1 MQRMGMDGV
10 TFRELKSAAP
20 LRASLK
26 LVRRRSDR
34 SPVVRN
40 FSTLVS
46 QLAEQF
52 KTQFAMAALKRR

>member
-10 TFRELKSAAP
+10 TFRELKFAAP
-20 LRASLK
+20 LKASLK
-26 LVRRRSDR
+26 LVRRRSER

-46 QLAEQF
+46 RLVER
-52 KTQFAMAALKRR
+52 LKS